1 MAITVAHHSTFRPI
15 SLHQP
20 SAALARLPRLGP
32 LQRQGRPLAR
42 VETQSHIRARTA
54 NVDDLRCDSKSSFSL
69 KIARENYRGSRNC

>member
-20 SAALARLPRLGP
+20 SAARLPRLGP

-54 NVDDLRCDSKSSFSL
+54 NIDDLGCYKVIFSL
-69 KIARENYRGSRNC
+69 KIARENYRESRSC